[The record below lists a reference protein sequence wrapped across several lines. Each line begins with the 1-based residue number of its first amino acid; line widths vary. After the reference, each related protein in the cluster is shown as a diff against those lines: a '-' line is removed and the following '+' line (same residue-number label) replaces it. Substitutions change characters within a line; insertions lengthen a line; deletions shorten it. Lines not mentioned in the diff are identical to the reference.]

1 VPNTEESEVV
11 SCALPVW
18 ASAVF
23 SRQREI
29 EARRPL
35 CALTRQ
41 RAQSCIACKLV
52 KHHHARCARAARVAR
67 AAKGANGKG
76 SCCVRR
82 LAGRERHRPQ
92 GPARRSRGNERLKR
106 GAHALCQTRQR
117 VRWSRARCPHGHGPA
132 RSSRGNERLRRRLC
146 GCAPIGRERHEVVS
160 CALPARTSAVFSRQ
174 REVEARRRLCG
185 CAPKRQRTSRAASRV
200 IGRTPSSDR
209 ELREM
214 RGLH

>member
-1 VPNTEESEVV
+1 MTSATPPARAGVAFSGQLETETRRARSVPNTEESEVV

-117 VRWSRARCPHGHGPA
+117 VRWSRARCPHGPA
-132 RSSRGNERLRRRLC
+132 RSSLGNERLRR
-146 GCAPIGRERHEVVS
+146 G
-160 CALPARTSAVFSRQ
+160 ARSVPTQPTR
-174 REVEARRRLCG
+174 
-185 CAPKRQRTSRAASRV
+185 
-200 IGRTPSSDR
+200 
-209 ELREM
+209 
-214 RGLH
+214 